1 MYIKIYES
9 GVSTLVA
16 VCDSELIGTTARE
29 AGLKLEISEEFYRG
43 ALADGSQVQRALC
56 DATTANIV
64 GKRSIE
70 AAISCSAINP
80 DSVIVIG
87 GIPHAQM
94 VRI

>member
-9 GVSTLVA
+9 DESTLVA

-29 AGLKLEISEEFYRG
+29 AGLKLEISQEFYLG
-43 ALADGSQVQRALC
+43 ALADESQVQRALC
-56 DATTANIV
+56 NATTANIV
-64 GKRSIE
+64 GRRSIE
-70 AAISCSAINP
+70 TAISCSAINP
-80 DSVIVIG
+80 DSVMVID